1 MTRDA
6 APTPD
11 AMPPPAPQQNQD
23 FEQNVVPLK
32 EKLAVG
38 AGGLPAFMGNV
49 AVQSTAQPFYVMMLN
64 VSPALLGAVIAIPR
78 FWDALTDP
86 IMGRISDR
94 WHSRHGRRRPFIFL
108 GAILMAICF
117 GLIWMPS
124 PQWSESVLLGWFLAT
139 SLLFFTC
146 YTIFAVPFTSL
157 TFEMTPNYNERTTIM
172 GYTTFASKV
181 GEFCYQWFVPIAT
194 LSIFASPVLG
204 MRIVLWTVAILMLG
218 ICGVIPAIFAKERY
232 YKVQQ
237 KELKTHKS
245 AGFWKAAGQTLRNR
259 AFVVLIS
266 ITLLQIVAGIFGSS
280 LDYYLLVY
288 YMFDGD
294 IAQGSIWK
302 GMLSTGYAVCG
313 FVGIPVIIWFA
324 KRTSKLTAL
333 QVTYVLTIL
342 NGLIRW
348 FVYTPGNQM
357 WIMIDPIFG
366 SLYWIAVG
374 TVKQSMMADVCDDD
388 ELKHG
393 ERREGMY
400 GAVFGWITK
409 TAISLSAFVSGIALV
424 MVGFDSKLGG
434 GQAESTF
441 LGMRLLMVL
450 GTMIPNLIALG
461 ILQFYPLTKEKAYAT
476 RRILEARRG
485 KVG

>member
-1 MTRDA
+1 MSESEA
-6 APTPD
+6 
-11 AMPPPAPQQNQD
+11 PPATPPENNIPQD
-23 FEQNVVPLK
+23 YEENVVPFG
-32 EKLAVG
+32 EKAAVG
-38 AGGLPAFMGNV
+38 AGGLPFWMGNV
-49 AVQSTAQPFYVMMLN
+49 VVQSTAQPFYVMMLAVN
-64 VSPALLGAVIAIPR
+64 PALLGIMVAIPR

-94 WHSRHGRRRPFIFL
+94 WRSKYGRRRPFIFL
-108 GAILMAICF
+108 GAVLMAIFF
-117 GLIWMPS
+117 GLIWMAS
-124 PQWSESVLLGWFLAT
+124 PEWSEAMQLGWFLVT
-139 SLLFFTC
+139 SLIFFTC

-181 GEFCYQWFVPIAT
+181 GEFVYQWFVPIAT
-194 LSIFASPVLG
+194 LGVAWGIFSTDIVG
-204 MRIVLWTVAILMLG
+204 MRVVLWAVAVVMIG

-237 KELKTHKS
+237 KELKEHKKV
-245 AGFWKAAGQTLRNR
+245 GFWKAAGQTLKNK
-259 AFVVLIS
+259 AFVVLIT
-266 ITLLQIVAGIFGSS
+266 ITLLQILAGIFSS
-280 LDYYLLVY
+280 SMDYYLLVY

-294 IAQGSIWK
+294 IAQGSFWK
-302 GMLSTGYAVCG
+302 GLLSTGYAVGG
-313 FVGIPVIIWFA
+313 FVGIPIIIWFA

-333 QVTYVLTIL
+333 KTTYILTIL
-342 NGLIRW
+342 NGVFRW
-348 FVYTPGNQM
+348 FIYTPGNHM

-409 TAISLSAFVSGIALV
+409 TAISLSAFIGGVALV
-424 MVGFDSKLGG
+424 MVGFNAESGG
-434 GQAESTF
+434 EQGESTF

-450 GTMIPNLIALG
+450 GSMLPNALALA
-461 ILQFYPLTKEKAYAT
+461 ILHLYPLTKEKAFET
-476 RRILEARRG
+476 RRVLEERRG
-485 KVG
+485 KV